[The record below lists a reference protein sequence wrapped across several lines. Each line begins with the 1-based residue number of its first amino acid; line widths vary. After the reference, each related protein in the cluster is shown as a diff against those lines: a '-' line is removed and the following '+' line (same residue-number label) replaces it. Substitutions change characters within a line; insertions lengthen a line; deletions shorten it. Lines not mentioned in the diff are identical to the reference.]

1 MPSPRVQYIP
11 GTVAPTV
18 EVEGLEEAL
27 AMFDDLPKAVILAGF
42 SGALQAAGRVFVD
55 ELDQRT
61 PIQLAYEG
69 GDLTVAGGDL
79 KGALMMTDPE
89 VDSQYRGGS
98 IEVGYGN
105 LGYVA
110 NLVEY
115 GHRMVS
121 HDKTKQLSG
130 PKTPGGFVQAY
141 PFIRP
146 SFDVGKDR
154 SIDAFVN
161 SLANTVNRFKSKWGL
176 PQAAA

>member
-27 AMFDDLPKAVILAGF
+27 AMFDDLPKVVILAGF
-42 SGALQAAGRVFVD
+42 AGALLAAGNVFVE
-55 ELDQRT
+55 ELDPRV

-69 GDLTVAGGDL
+69 GDLVVAGGDL
-79 KGALMMTDPE
+79 KSALMLTDPE
-89 VDSQYRGGS
+89 VDSGYRGGS
-98 IEVGYGN
+98 IEAGFGK

-110 NLVEY
+110 NMVEY

-121 HDKTKQLSG
+121 HAKKEISG
-130 PKTPGGFVQAY
+130 PKTPAGFVQAY

-146 SFDVGKDR
+146 AFDTGKER

-161 SLANTVNRFKSKWGL
+161 SLANTVNRFKAKWGL
-176 PQAAA
+176 PTAA